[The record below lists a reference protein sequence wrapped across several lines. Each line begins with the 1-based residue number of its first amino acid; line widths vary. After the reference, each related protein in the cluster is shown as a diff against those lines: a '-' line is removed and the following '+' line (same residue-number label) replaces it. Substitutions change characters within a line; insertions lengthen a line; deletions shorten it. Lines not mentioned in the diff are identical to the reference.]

1 MPFKY
6 GKRFLTAFKWQDRG
20 YYSDLERNCT
30 AKVIS
35 GRV

>member
-1 MPFKY
+1 MLFKY
-6 GKRFLTAFKWQDRG
+6 RKRFLAAFKWQDRG
-20 YYSDLERNCT
+20 YCNDLERNYI

>member
-6 GKRFLTAFKWQDRG
+6 RKRFLAVFKWQDRG
-20 YYSDLERNCT
+20 YFSNLERNCIIK
-30 AKVIS
+30 AIS

>member
-6 GKRFLTAFKWQDRG
+6 RKRFLAAFKWQDRG
-20 YYSDLERNCT
+20 YCSDLERNCI
-30 AKVIS
+30 AKAIS